1 MKTHKVQ
8 VGGNHYRD
16 MKIQPIEYITKNG
29 LNYAEGNVV
38 KYVSRWRKKGGIEDL
53 RKAKHYIDLLIEEA
67 VDDNIQVK

>member
-8 VGGNHYRD
+8 VGGNHYRE

>member
-1 MKTHKVQ
+1 
-8 VGGNHYRD
+8 

>member
-8 VGGNHYRD
+8 VEGNHYRD
-16 MKIQPIEYITKNG
+16 VKIQPIEYITKNG